1 MGVPVNLDA
10 DGKKSMGCN
19 FSKKK
24 TMKKKSVAREIARVH
39 HRP

>member
-1 MGVPVNLDA
+1 MLMVRKAWGA
-10 DGKKSMGCN
+10 T
-19 FSKKK
+19 FQKK